1 MSFKLELETEEYE
14 LILKGLASRMS
25 DHSATTSQAGD
36 LMAAEADPEIVH
48 RYQRAVEKYK
58 EEADK
63 IAELQVKLINNP
75 EYMKYLRSKKTTR

>member
-14 LILKGLASRMS
+14 LVLKGLASRMS
-25 DHSATTSQAGD
+25 DHNATTSQAGD
-36 LMAAEADPEIVH
+36 LMAAEADPEVVH
-48 RYQRAVEKYK
+48 RYQRAVKAYQ

-75 EYMKYLRSKKTTR
+75 EYMKHLRSMKTRR